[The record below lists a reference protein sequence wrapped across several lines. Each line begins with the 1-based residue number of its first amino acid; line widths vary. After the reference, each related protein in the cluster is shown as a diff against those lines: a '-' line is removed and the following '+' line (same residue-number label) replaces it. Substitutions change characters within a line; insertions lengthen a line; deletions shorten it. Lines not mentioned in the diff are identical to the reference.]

1 MEILKRVTKKML
13 KIIGIIILIPIA
25 LIVLF
30 VVIAT
35 FAEMVPKNYTKE
47 VKTGG
52 SIEAKYLKY
61 GQYEV
66 KDIKVD
72 GSEEVTKNFYIY
84 YPSELD
90 GRRGR
95 RRASCA
101 RARRGRGLTYRP
113 RARPCGEV
121 LGDGSATRRR
131 AASRAP

>member
-52 SIEAKYLKY
+52 SMKRNI
-61 GQYEV
+61 
-66 KDIKVD
+66 
-72 GSEEVTKNFYIY
+72 
-84 YPSELD
+84 
-90 GRRGR
+90 
-95 RRASCA
+95 
-101 RARRGRGLTYRP
+101 
-113 RARPCGEV
+113 
-121 LGDGSATRRR
+121 
-131 AASRAP
+131 